1 MPNSVNKCNTNYF
14 NINLYYMEFSQN
26 QYNMLFL
33 VIVSFILFVTIFK
46 WIDYLTNENYIVEVK
61 LLRAPASRPS
71 VECFTNGVTQEKY
84 DGSTSHTVD
93 LPLTTTYSCKNFC
106 GPTAR
111 CSITGQQCSAD
122 IDCPGCQPYSPPLK
136 KTNDCVPGDNDAGKL
151 TMGITPQYSP
161 LTSGYGTQ
169 ELEIT
174 SNMYSNPA
182 QPNFGVDVWSQ
193 EFNEDKKLFDQR
205 YKPSGLQYMPDYPKR
220 YSLTGE
226 FIEDGP
232 YASNAPIPT
241 N

>member
-1 MPNSVNKCNTNYF
+1 MDLFQRKY
-14 NINLYYMEFSQN
+14 NI
-26 QYNMLFL
+26 LFL
-33 VIVSFILFVTIFK
+33 IIISFTLLFVIFN
-46 WIDYLTNENYIVEVK
+46 WIDYLLFEKFI
-61 LLRAPASRPS
+61 
-71 VECFTNGVTQEKY
+71 VECFTNGNTKEKM

-106 GPTAR
+106 GPTSR
-111 CSITGQQCSAD
+111 CSITGQQCLAD
-122 IDCPGCQPYSPPLK
+122 IDCPGCQPYSHP
-136 KTNDCVPGDNDAGKL
+136 VPGDNDAGKL
-151 TMGITPQYSP
+151 TMGATPQYSS

-174 SNMYSNPA
+174 TNMYSKPA
-182 QPNFGVDVWSQ
+182 QPNFGVDTWSD

-205 YKPSGLQYMPDYPKR
+205 YKPPQLQYMPDYPKR

-241 N
+241 K